1 MSIESVMPS
10 NHLILCLPLLLLPQS
25 FPASGS
31 FPMSQLFASSG
42 QSIGASASAS
52 CLLRY
57 PKYPS
62 ILPWRLVGWVVS
74 YSQGLNM
81 KPEAKH
87 SRKARGHHPE
97 QDLPGIICA
106 PWRESECGW
115 KRRKSEQP
123 LTAAAGTSP
132 FLGTPPGNPPFWK
145 CSAAR
150 AQYCRLGFPSRSRE
164 HPQGSGLALASVRG
178 QI

>member
-25 FPASGS
+25 FPALGS
-31 FPMSQLFASSG
+31 FPMSRLFASSG

-52 CLLRY
+52 CLLHC

-123 LTAAAGTSP
+123 LTVAAGTSP
-132 FLGTPPGNPPFWK
+132 FLGTPLGYPSFWN
-145 CSAAR
+145 CSAAG
-150 AQYCRLGFPSRSRE
+150 AQCCRLGFPSCSRE
-164 HPQGSGLALASVRG
+164 HPQGSGLALAPVRG
-178 QI
+178 QV